1 MLRGKDTHCIFRES
15 NKGTMCGIYQN
26 ERAIG
31 YGIHAKLNDFI
42 YFVIA
47 SKNQMY
53 KLYYYKHMLETRTTF

>member
-1 MLRGKDTHCIFRES
+1 
-15 NKGTMCGIYQN
+15 MCGIYQN

-31 YGIHAKLNDFI
+31 YRIHAKLNYFI

>member
-31 YGIHAKLNDFI
+31 YGIHRKSKKGDRQFNGKEIIIYITLHRKLKI
-42 YFVIA
+42 E
-47 SKNQMY
+47 Q
-53 KLYYYKHMLETRTTF
+53 HEPH